1 MGPVLEQALAS
12 AGINENFVVDDD
24 LNLEGFQDKLA
35 KAYADYNAYDKLKN
49 KAKKAETRA
58 TTFRQSLTL
67 KQIQDNMLRNR

>member
-12 AGINENFVVDDD
+12 AGINENFGVDDD

-35 KAYADYNAYDKLKN
+35 KAYEDYNAYDKLKI
-49 KAKKAETRA
+49 KAGKSASDA
-58 TTFRQSLTL
+58 TAIRQALTL